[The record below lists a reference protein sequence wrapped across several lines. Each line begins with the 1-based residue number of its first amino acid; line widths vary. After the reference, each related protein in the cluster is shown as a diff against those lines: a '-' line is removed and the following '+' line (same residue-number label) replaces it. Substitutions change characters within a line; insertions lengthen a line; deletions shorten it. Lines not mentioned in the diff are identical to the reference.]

1 MTLPEVSTRTRIRT
15 VPCSSFISASRG
27 YSGFSQPAEP
37 SETPR
42 VTPVGFGAGAAA
54 ATGAGAATGL
64 GDGVLGAAVGVGA
77 TFVGCATGVTFCTGV
92 AFSTCFTGSGTL
104 ATFSTILGG
113 SGGFSLG
120 LGSSGFGGGGG
131 LIS

>member
-1 MTLPEVSTRTRIRT
+1 MTLPEVSTKTRIRT

-42 VTPVGFGAGAAA
+42 VTPAGLGAGAA

-64 GDGVLGAAVGVGA
+64 GDGVLGAAGA
-77 TFVGCATGVTFCTGV
+77 GV
-92 AFSTCFTGSGTL
+92 ATL
-104 ATFSTILGG
+104 VG
-113 SGGFSLG
+113 
-120 LGSSGFGGGGG
+120 
-131 LIS
+131 